1 MLWHKKGR
9 KKENDMAKAGAG
21 LKRTTLGLLTL
32 GVFVA
37 VIGVGWKLG
46 QAGGDKAVDALEK
59 RKKK

>member
-21 LKRTTLGLLTL
+21 LKRTTITLISLGL
-32 GVFVA
+32 VVA
-37 VIGVGWKLG
+37 AAGVGWKLG
-46 QAGGDKAVDALEK
+46 LFGGDKAVSALEK

>member
-1 MLWHKKGR
+1 
-9 KKENDMAKAGAG
+9 MAKAGAG

>member
-21 LKRTTLGLLTL
+21 LKRTTLGLLSL
-32 GVFVA
+32 GLVVA
-37 VIGVGWKLG
+37 AAGVGWKLG
-46 QAGGDKAVDALEK
+46 LFGGDRAVSALEK